1 MKKIFT
7 IFLLILSN
15 TFLFAQEEGEPEDLI
30 EIEAEGRT
38 FQQIADS
45 LFQYL
50 NPRPIPFGVL
60 TNRVYAGDRLG
71 SFSNGDTIR
80 AENLKQTYWDLEQ
93 ATLPYTGFVP
103 RYAEV
108 NDSLFNQINRGELP
122 IMIIDYN
129 ISSIKEDAM

>member
-50 NPRPIPFGVL
+50 NPRQIIIH
-60 TNRVYAGDRLG
+60 N
-71 SFSNGDTIR
+71 
-80 AENLKQTYWDLEQ
+80 
-93 ATLPYTGFVP
+93 
-103 RYAEV
+103 
-108 NDSLFNQINRGELP
+108 SLFVIRH
-122 IMIIDYN
+122 
-129 ISSIKEDAM
+129 S